1 VKTRKSRDGLEAPL
15 PAPAMVATVACLAL
29 LAPGIGAAG
38 ETLTPDELL
47 GHLAGS
53 WILRGT
59 IDGESVT
66 HDVDAHWVLEGNYIQ
81 LHEVARETDADGRPA
96 YEAIVY
102 LDWEPD
108 PGEYACLWLDS
119 TAGGGLSAPA
129 GRARP
134 RGTEIPM
141 LFEGSDGSRFHN
153 TFAYEAD
160 RDAWTW
166 TLDSEREGRL
176 VPFARVRLERKP
188 EETGVSEEGG
198 AP

>member
-1 VKTRKSRDGLEAPL
+1 VKRRQCPHGLEAPF
-15 PAPAMVATVACLAL
+15 PAATMLATAASLAL
-29 LAPGIGAAG
+29 LVPGIGAAG
-38 ETLTPDELL
+38 EPLTPDELL
-47 GHLAGS
+47 GRLAGS
-53 WILRGT
+53 WILRGA
-59 IDGESVT
+59 IDGQSVT
-66 HDVDAHWVLEGNYIQ
+66 HDVEARWVLEGNYIQ

-134 RGTEIPM
+134 RGTEIPL

-166 TLDSEREGRL
+166 ALDSEREGRL
-176 VPFARVRLERKP
+176 EPFARVRLERKP
-188 EETGVSEEGG
+188 EGKDAEQGG
-198 AP
+198 EP